1 MANYKKAKHA
11 FLQQLEVQATT
22 SQPQPST
29 KEDSKK
35 IHGRKRKVRHLK
47 EEAGKLLFS
56 FHSTLYLLKVE
67 FELGFFL

>member
-1 MANYKKAKHA
+1 MF

-47 EEAGKLLFS
+47 EEAGKFRFSLFFS

-67 FELGFFL
+67 FELRLFL